1 MAAPSVRSLRPAL
14 PLLLLA
20 VVVAASLC
28 GGASASAA
36 ATASSES
43 SSATGTRAASIAA
56 TDKCRLETDC
66 TANHYCSLSYD
77 ATTDAVI
84 GECRAN
90 PFFSNFSWR
99 QGVTLALVFLTAFI
113 AAGSGG
119 TGVGSVHIPVLLSVM
134 ALTAT
139 ESVVSA
145 QVRLGFH
152 LLVVSAF
159 TAWALTFYPH
169 FAHFCAIPGRDLR
182 RLTRR
187 HHHVLVR
194 GSPQCAAPLSV

>member
-28 GGASASAA
+28 GGAAASAS

-43 SSATGTRAASIAA
+43 SSAAGAGTRAAKLAA

-77 ATTDAVI
+77 AATDAVI

-119 TGVGSVHIPVLLSVM
+119 TGVGSVHIPVLLSIM

-145 QVRLGFH
+145 QVR
-152 LLVVSAF
+152 
-159 TAWALTFYPH
+159 
-169 FAHFCAIPGRDLR
+169 
-182 RLTRR
+182 
-187 HHHVLVR
+187 
-194 GSPQCAAPLSV
+194 

>member
-1 MAAPSVRSLRPAL
+1 MVAPSVRSSRSAL

-20 VVVAASLC
+20 VVVAACLC
-28 GGASASAA
+28 GGAA
-36 ATASSES
+36 ASSES
-43 SSATGTRAASIAA
+43 AATAGSRSAAIAK

-77 ATTDAVI
+77 AVSDRVI

-90 PFFSNFSWR
+90 PFFFKFGWR
-99 QGVTLALVFLTAFI
+99 QGVTIALVFLTAFI

-119 TGVGSVHIPVLLSVM
+119 TGVGSVHIPVLLSIM

-145 QVRLGFH
+145 QV
-152 LLVVSAF
+152 
-159 TAWALTFYPH
+159 P
-169 FAHFCAIPGRDLR
+169 
-182 RLTRR
+182 
-187 HHHVLVR
+187 
-194 GSPQCAAPLSV
+194 